1 MRIVGI
7 DAAILRAPRPRPYW
21 GTSGVVVQKRPGY
34 ERTDPFAD
42 LSAVYPPRWR
52 NEASYPRDLT
62 TLLVRL
68 TTEDGIT
75 GIGESKAPVGPR
87 GVRMLFDE
95 LYRDLLLGQSSED
108 VHPIMERILG
118 LMRIR
123 GHVQGFH
130 QEIASG
136 IDIALWDIKGKRA
149 RQPVANLLGGQF
161 CRQIRVYA
169 SGLPG
174 LSSGA
179 PSTEVEALQQQ
190 ASEVLEKG
198 YRAVKVALGAGIE
211 ADVRSVAAVR
221 DVIGPD
227 VTLLTDAV
235 GSYDVDTSLR
245 LANRLT
251 AYNVAWLE
259 APLPFDDL
267 EGYVDVSKRSPIP
280 IACDVVWV
288 PSLVRQLLQR
298 GARII
303 FQPEVL
309 KAGGI
314 SVCKHIADLADTFG
328 LPFAP
333 HVSQGSVIQFAAS
346 LQVAAA
352 SPNFLICEFP
362 WREEAMGNVLL
373 KNPLQ
378 FDQSCLAVPQEPGL
392 GIELD
397 PEALDKVLVPE
408 AETVRDPR

>member
-7 DAAILRAPRPRPYW
+7 DAAILRAPRSRPYW

-52 NEASYPRDLT
+52 NEAGYPADLT
-62 TLLVRL
+62 TLLVRV

-75 GIGESKAPVGPR
+75 GVGESKAPVGPR

-95 LYRDLLLGQSSED
+95 LYRDRLLGQSSED
-108 VHPIMERILG
+108 VHPIMEGVLG
-118 LMRIR
+118 SMRIR

-149 RQPVANLLGGQF
+149 GQPIANLLGGQF
-161 CRQIRVYA
+161 ARQVRVYA

-174 LSSGA
+174 LSPGA
-179 PSTEVEALQQQ
+179 PPTEVAALQRQ
-190 ASEVLEKG
+190 AGEVLEKG
-198 YRAVKVALGAGIE
+198 YRAVKVALGAGIH

-221 DVIGPD
+221 EAIGD
-227 VTLLTDAV
+227 EATLLTDAV
-235 GSYDVDTSLR
+235 GTYDAETSLR
-245 LANRLT
+245 LAARLL

-267 EGYVDVSKRSPIP
+267 EGYVEVSKRSPIA

-314 SVCKHIADLADTFG
+314 SVCKQIADLADVFG

-346 LQVAAA
+346 LHVAAA

-362 WREEAMGNVLL
+362 WQEEAMGSVLL
-373 KNPLQ
+373 KEPLR
-378 FDQSCLAVPQEPGL
+378 FEHSCLAVPQGPGL

-397 PEALDKVLVPE
+397 PEALERVLVPE
-408 AETVRDPR
+408 GGEAP